1 MCHYVQLK
9 NTAFTRGVHRHKH
22 AAKASGAGWIPCA
35 HIRTTEVH
43 PALIVEAERAYITI
57 AIQHVLI
64 LLLTTLKPA
73 IKSHTDACLLQ
84 AQTVCNS
91 CQAST
96 HSFGNSITAAGQ
108 DHGKHGWK
116 FSTWEW
122 LVRFSNLPGPLRKRV
137 PLRVSGTTPSTSV
150 TQ

>member
-1 MCHYVQLK
+1 MPEPELVA
-9 NTAFTRGVHRHKH
+9 NTRT
-22 AAKASGAGWIPCA
+22 ASGLQPLDHTTTSSPSSVNLSGKAYYGFAPIARHQMHLHWAIFKVDTLCRSLQPKQVLSLQPDEGFARHDIPSRRHA
-35 HIRTTEVH
+35 PHE
-43 PALIVEAERAYITI
+43 
-57 AIQHVLI
+57 
-64 LLLTTLKPA
+64 
-73 IKSHTDACLLQ
+73 HTC
-84 AQTVCNS
+84 
-91 CQAST
+91 
-96 HSFGNSITAAGQ
+96 Q